1 MKTAKLNYFIDL
13 LMTISFLIT
22 TISGLV
28 LFFFLPG
35 GQKRGGYQEFL
46 GIVRHDWVNLH
57 NWSGFFFIFFGILHL
72 VLHLQWILEMT
83 KNIFKKFSKNSS

>member
-57 NWSGFFFIFFGILHL
+57 NWSGFFFIFFWHL
-72 VLHLQWILEMT
+72 ASCFAFTVDFGNDE
-83 KNIFKKFSKNSS
+83 KYF